1 MKLDL
6 PKSYLINS
14 ELIEGAGVVFAKNI
28 SEGAATVKI
37 TKLSQGH
44 YCKMIKQFSI
54 HIPLPSLIFL
64 FMN

>member
-14 ELIEGAGVVFAKNI
+14 ELIEGAGVMLPKNI

-37 TKLSQGH
+37 TKLLSQGH
-44 YCKMIKQFSI
+44 YCNSI
-54 HIPLPSLIFL
+54 LQ
-64 FMN
+64 